1 MRRTGTGAI
10 YPPPAAA
17 AEAGSRAQCV
27 PPVPAAP
34 LQSEQGKNRHPNGLQ
49 PAEQEETSAGISFSL
64 LLSFRKIE
72 RFAFERDGNQV
83 TSLQTAAVTITSVRR
98 ITRQGNIIYVSI
110 SVIAPAAKAD
120 EHLAGQ
126 DSTHLT
132 DLAVRAFAIFAVLV
146 TIN

>member
-83 TSLQTAAVTITSVRR
+83 TSLQTAAATITSVRR
-98 ITRQGNIIYVSI
+98 ITRQGNTIFSI

-146 TIN
+146 TN